1 VYWHIDDVDAVLE
14 RAVSMGAT
22 QLKHRRIAATDS
34 LLQQPLIHSGNILG
48 IMYNPHYL
56 EIPAN
61 LKREER

>member
-1 VYWHIDDVDAVLE
+1 
-14 RAVSMGAT
+14 MGAT